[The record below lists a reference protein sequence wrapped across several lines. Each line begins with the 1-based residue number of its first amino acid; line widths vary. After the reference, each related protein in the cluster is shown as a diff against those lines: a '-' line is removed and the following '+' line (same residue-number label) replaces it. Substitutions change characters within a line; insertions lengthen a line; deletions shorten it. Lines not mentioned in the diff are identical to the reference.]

1 MLKNL
6 VIVQLL
12 NKQTLIF
19 LSANLIYW
27 KPLEFA
33 EKRTYRS
40 LKRARTGFKIA
51 KQEGNHNK
59 MKYYAEGIQKFQRQ
73 LGLTVSSFS
82 DILKENDLDS
92 TKLIEGGAAANEL

>member
-12 NKQTLIF
+12 KNKQTLIF

-59 MKYYAEGIQKFQRQ
+59 MNSFYQKSPYKSRVTYYNKHRRRTPDPRIYSKHQRCNGSKY
-73 LGLTVSSFS
+73 
-82 DILKENDLDS
+82 
-92 TKLIEGGAAANEL
+92 

>member
-1 MLKNL
+1 LG
-6 VIVQLL
+6 
-12 NKQTLIF
+12 
-19 LSANLIYW
+19 
-27 KPLEFA
+27 FA
-33 EKRTYRS
+33 KRRTYRS
-40 LKRARTGFKIA
+40 LKKSWIGFKIA
-51 KQEGNHNK
+51 KQEGNHDK